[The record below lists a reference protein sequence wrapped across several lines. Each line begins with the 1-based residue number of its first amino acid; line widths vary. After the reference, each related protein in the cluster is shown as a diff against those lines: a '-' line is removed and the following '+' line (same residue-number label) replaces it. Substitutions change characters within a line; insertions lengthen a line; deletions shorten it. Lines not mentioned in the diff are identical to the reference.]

1 MAEIVF
7 SLVIVP
13 TVATHLNIEG
23 VTKEQA
29 SGGQKRIDPVIIVA
43 NRPDCWSSHL
53 MLLVHGSAPCDQEA
67 APKPRVLARFVLL
80 LLFTITTSQK
90 AFSEFGVGNLTTSIV
105 DGPNRAATLP
115 EFIY

>member
-7 SLVIVP
+7 SFVIVP

-23 VTKEQA
+23 VMKEQA
-29 SGGQKRIDPVIIVA
+29 FGGQKRIDRVMGHYCRKSAQVA
-43 NRPDCWSSHL
+43 TATAGR
-53 MLLVHGSAPCDQEA
+53 VSAPCD
-67 APKPRVLARFVLL
+67 L
-80 LLFTITTSQK
+80 TS
-90 AFSEFGVGNLTTSIV
+90 SIV